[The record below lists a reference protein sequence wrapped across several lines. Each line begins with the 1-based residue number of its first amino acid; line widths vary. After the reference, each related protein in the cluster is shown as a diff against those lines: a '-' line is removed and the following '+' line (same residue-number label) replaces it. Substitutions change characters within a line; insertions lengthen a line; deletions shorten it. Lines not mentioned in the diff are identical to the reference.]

1 MWKPV
6 NVDCFKEIRGKKVK
20 IVYWLDFKNKN
31 QYESEG
37 VLLDLVLDKEVN
49 EFVIIMKVL
58 NHVTKYGNKNR
69 IYISKIGIIPI
80 RGNNIISAEIEC
92 DEIEHLVLR
101 KSIDNLCSDIAFNIL
116 QFSGKYVPL

>member
-92 DEIEHLVLR
+92 DEIENLILK
-101 KSIDNLCSDIAFNIL
+101 KSINSLCSDIAYNIL
-116 QFSGKYVPL
+116 EFSGKYISL

>member
-6 NVDCFKEIRGKKVK
+6 NVGCLKEIRGKKVK
-20 IVYWLDFKNKN
+20 IVYWFDSKNTN

-37 VLLDLVLDKEVN
+37 ELLDIDSDREVN

-69 IYISKIGIIPI
+69 VYISKNGIIPI
-80 RGNNIISAEIEC
+80 RGKNIISAEIEC

>member
-6 NVDCFKEIRGKKVK
+6 NIASFEEIRGKKVK
-20 IVYWLDFKNKN
+20 IVYWFDSKNTN

-37 VLLDLVLDKEVN
+37 ELLDIVLDREVN

-80 RGNNIISAEIEC
+80 RGNNVISAEIEC
-92 DEIEHLVLR
+92 DEIENLVLK
-101 KSIDNLCSDIAFNIL
+101 KSTDCLCFDIAYNIL
-116 QFSGKYVPL
+116 EFSGKYIPL